1 MFIGILRTIGTVA
14 GLALGGAYMGKFN
27 PSGRDIKIL
36 IGTPDY
42 STSNFNFL
50 RISPIFKR

>member
-27 PSGRDIKIL
+27 PSGREIKIFIHRKAGML
-36 IGTPDY
+36 
-42 STSNFNFL
+42 NF
-50 RISPIFKR
+50 IF